1 MTASARFN
9 PTAAVTRERGVLQL
23 WRYAGQPDPSVPHTY
38 TDVPPGV
45 ADEVAYDWAD
55 ASGLVP
61 TDAFGRAGHV
71 TRTESVEVPP
81 SPPRARS
88 PHDRGPPPRSP
99 RNPTTTRSGPD
110 GHRGADRGKAGRGA
124 R

>member
-9 PTAAVTRERGVLQL
+9 PAAAVTRERAVLQL

-61 TDAFGRAGHV
+61 TDAFGRAGRV
-71 TRTESVEVPP
+71 TRTESVALLHRL
-81 SPPRARS
+81 PR
-88 PHDRGPPPRSP
+88 
-99 RNPTTTRSGPD
+99 
-110 GHRGADRGKAGRGA
+110 
-124 R
+124 